1 MSNDTSTRR
10 HSIAV
15 IAGDGIGTEVVPLAT
30 EVIDAAGVRHGFTV
44 DWTPYPWGSEYYREH
59 GTMMPSDGL
68 DQLAQHDAVFFGAVG
83 APDIPDH
90 VTLWGL
96 LIPIRRGFQQCVNL
110 RPVRHVPGVS
120 SPLAN
125 PEGTDMV
132 IVRENVE
139 GEYSEVGGRFGR
151 GTDAELAVQEA
162 IFTRQGTTR
171 VARYAAELAATRR
184 GQLTSA
190 TKSNGIIHS
199 MPFWDEVVAQTVAE
213 QPGVELRS
221 LLIDA
226 FAAAMVTRPQQFDV
240 VVASNLF
247 GDILSDLA
255 AACVGS
261 IGLAASGNLNPERR
275 YPSMFEPVHGSAPDI
290 AGRGIANPVGQIAT
304 GALMLDF
311 LGETTAASGI
321 NRAIDTVL
329 RDGPRTRDIGGTD
342 DTRNVSDA
350 IRDKIADAAVDI
362 QA

>member
-1 MSNDTSTRR
+1 MSRATGTRR
-10 HSIAV
+10 HTIAV
-15 IAGDGIGTEVVPLAT
+15 IAGDGIGNEVVPLAT

-44 DWTPYPWGSEYYREH
+44 DWTLYPWGSEYYREH
-59 GTMMPSDGL
+59 GVMMPRDGL
-68 DQLAQHDAVFFGAVG
+68 DLLAQHDAVFFGAVG

-96 LIPIRRGFQQCVNL
+96 LIPIRRGFHQCVNL
-110 RPVRHVPGVS
+110 RPVRHVPGVP

-162 IFTRQGTTR
+162 IFTRQGTAR
-171 VARYAAELAATRR
+171 VARYAAELAAARR

-199 MPFWDEVVAQTVAE
+199 MPFWDEVVAQTVAA
-213 QPGVELRS
+213 QPGVQLRS

-261 IGLAASGNLNPERR
+261 IGLAASGNLNPERD

-311 LGETTAASGI
+311 LGEAAAAGCI
-321 NRAIDTVL
+321 NAAIDTVL
-329 RDGPRTRDIGGTD
+329 RDGPRTRDIGGTHG
-342 DTRNVSDA
+342 TRDVADA
-350 IRDKIADAAVDI
+350 IREEMAHADVDR
-362 QA
+362 